1 MEKRSQVEMLSK
13 RIFWAPNVRGNGGIR
28 THNENFCHELIN
40 YAVRIVYYLHSLHE
54 LHAIN
59 RPSPFT
65 S

>member
-40 YAVRIVYYLHSLHE
+40 YAVRIGIGFISNFLLKLEFY
-54 LHAIN
+54 I
-59 RPSPFT
+59 
-65 S
+65 